1 MGVIHKLRPE
11 VRQSILDEKRA
22 NPMISCRSLSYLIL
36 QRFKIEV
43 SKSSI
48 NSIFKEAGLS
58 MPVGRT
64 LKRKKRV
71 KSEVLL
77 LESKPEKLPEK
88 QPSELLLE
96 TKPEKPVEKPVEKP
110 PEKLPEKQP
119 AELLKAEVQTHLPSE
134 MPCTG
139 AILLKAAD
147 CLIGGSRHITELIK
161 SSLNI
166 AGDDLLAKTEGLIY
180 LPLFEKPQ
188 QGQINEL
195 QALIGRGISFESIMY
210 YHNEL
215 QAVKTLEKDISQ
227 VIEEAS
233 KEVRCI
239 KINFST
245 NDSSYIDGQMY
256 TVWSTPYTPY
266 DFSTTICNTGSYINN
281 HFNNKLPLVL
291 FTAPGYNVPTKEFF
305 NLILGLESESKSI
318 TGLKIHGNKL
328 EDLNSISFEV
338 VKKRFF
344 VFAMWPWQFVNYR
357 KVLKIGEFKPFY
369 FEPLGLNLYLSE
381 IEVEL
386 SQPDMKQPVTLKG
399 CALKT
404 LLSEKTRVVILS
416 NLTLEAGRPENLANI
431 YLNRWPNLG
440 ETFQDFSR
448 KIELFTYR
456 GSSQRFFSA
465 ECMERLQ
472 ASSHPKTTFENYLQI
487 LDLYVRWHFLPE
499 GFKEKDFPTAKEQF
513 YGLNAILKRGDGRT
527 VVKFNPPQGYLFLK
541 ELEYACHRINEKE
554 ILFADNSRL
563 WCLP

>member
-11 VRQSILDEKRA
+11 VRKSILDEKKA
-22 NPMISCRSLSYLIL
+22 NPIISCRSLSYLIL

-58 MPVGRT
+58 MPIGRT
-64 LKRKKRV
+64 LKKKKRA
-71 KSEVLL
+71 KPEVLL
-77 LESKPEKLPEK
+77 LESKPEKLMAELPLESKPEK
-88 QPSELLLE
+88 QPEELP
-96 TKPEKPVEKPVEKP
+96 KP
-110 PEKLPEKQP
+110 QP
-119 AELLKAEVQTHLPSE
+119 QIQLPSE

-147 CLIGGSRHITELIK
+147 CLIGGARHITELIK
-161 SSLNI
+161 NSLNT
-166 AGDDLLAKTEGLIY
+166 DRNDLMAKTEGLIY
-180 LPLFEKPQ
+180 LPLFKKPQ
-188 QGQINEL
+188 EGQISEL
-195 QALIGRGISFESIMY
+195 QALIGRGISFESIMSY
-210 YHNEL
+210 NNEL
-215 QAVKTLEKDISQ
+215 QSATSLGKDISQ
-227 VIEEAS
+227 VIEDVS

-245 NDSSYIDGQMY
+245 NDSSYIDGHMY

-266 DFSTTICNTGSYINN
+266 DFSTTICNADSYINKY
-281 HFNNKLPLVL
+281 FNNNAPLVL
-291 FTAPGYNVPTKEFF
+291 FTAPGYNAPTKEFF
-305 NLILGLESESKSI
+305 NFILGLESQGKDI
-318 TGLKIHGNKL
+318 TGLKIYGNKF
-328 EDLNSISFEV
+328 EELNSINLEGA
-338 VKKRFF
+338 KKRFF

-357 KVLKIGEFKPFY
+357 KIKIGEFKPFY
-369 FEPLGLNLYLSE
+369 FEPLRLNLYLSE

-386 SQPDMKQPVTLKG
+386 SQPDMKQSLTLKG

-404 LLSEKTRVVILS
+404 LLSEKTRLVILS
-416 NLTLEAGRPENLANI
+416 NFTLEAGQPENLANI

-448 KIELFTYR
+448 KIELFTYM

-472 ASSHPKTTFENYLQI
+472 TVPHLKTVFENYLQI

-513 YGLNAILKRGDGRT
+513 YGLNTILKRGDGRT
-527 VVKFNPPQGYLFLK
+527 VVKFNPPREYLFLK

-554 ILFADNSRL
+554 IVFADNSRL

>member
-11 VRQSILDEKRA
+11 VRQSILDEKNA
-22 NPMISCRSLSYLIL
+22 NPAISCRSLSYLIL

-64 LKRKKRV
+64 LKRKKRA
-71 KSEVLL
+71 KPEVLL
-77 LESKPEKLPEK
+77 LESKPGKPPAELP
-88 QPSELLLE
+88 LE
-96 TKPEKPVEKPVEKP
+96 SKPEKKPEELPKP
-110 PEKLPEKQP
+110 QP
-119 AELLKAEVQTHLPSE
+119 QIQIPSE

-161 SSLNI
+161 NSLNI
-166 AGDDLLAKTEGLIY
+166 DRDDLLAKTEGLIY
-180 LPLFEKPQ
+180 LSLFEKSQ
-188 QGQINEL
+188 QGQISEL
-195 QALIGRGISFESIMY
+195 QALIGRGISFESIMS

-227 VIEEAS
+227 VIEDVS
-233 KEVRCI
+233 KEVRCM

-245 NDSSYIDGQMY
+245 SDTSYIDGQMY
-256 TVWSTPYTPY
+256 TVWSNPYTPY

-281 HFNNKLPLVL
+281 HFNNKAPLVL

-305 NLILGLESESKSI
+305 NLILGLESESKVI
-318 TGLKIHGNKL
+318 TGLKIYGNKL
-328 EDLNSISFEV
+328 EELNSISLEGA
-338 VKKRFF
+338 KKRFF

-381 IEVEL
+381 IEIEL
-386 SQPDMKQPVTLKG
+386 SQPDMKQPLTLKG

-472 ASSHPKTTFENYLQI
+472 TAPHLKTIFENYLQI

-554 ILFADNSRL
+554 IVFADNSRL
-563 WCLP
+563 WCLS